1 MNTAFSFKS
10 QPNAGKLINSLRHL
24 GYTNYSAIADLVDNS
39 WDAESTQVKILVRQR
54 DKDPEIIIADDGS
67 GMDESILGQA
77 IRLGSLVDKNEEPF
91 KGSLRTTESSVVKE

>member
-39 WDAESTQVKILVRQR
+39 WDAESTRVEILVRQR
-54 DKDPEIIIADDGS
+54 DKDPEIIIECLYHSFAGS
-67 GMDESILGQA
+67 IFFSESKFHDLKIE
-77 IRLGSLVDKNEEPF
+77 R
-91 KGSLRTTESSVVKE
+91 R